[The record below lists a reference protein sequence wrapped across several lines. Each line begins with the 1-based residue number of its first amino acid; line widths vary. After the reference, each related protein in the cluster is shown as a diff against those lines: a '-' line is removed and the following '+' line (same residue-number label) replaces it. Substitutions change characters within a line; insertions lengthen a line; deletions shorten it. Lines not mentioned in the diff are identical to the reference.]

1 MKTAVTSNLA
11 AAILGLSQIAMA
23 QPAIAQDAFPAK
35 PIHLVIPFSAGGGS
49 DGLARAIQNVM
60 DTKKLLPVPLV
71 VTNAEGASGAV
82 GTRQV
87 LKADPNGYT
96 ILQIHQE
103 MFSSIAMGRVDYS
116 IDDFEP
122 IIQVSEACMFMAV
135 PKDSPVKSFGDF
147 VATVKKE
154 GKKFKQGDE
163 IGGVTH
169 FPSAELMK
177 LLGTQW
183 AIVPVGS
190 TAKRFVS
197 LKGGFTD
204 MALMSPLWIKRGK
217 GDLHPVAMMSPERSD
232 IAPDLPT
239 AKELGYPISSCINR
253 RYWAP
258 KGTPA
263 DRIDVIADAIEKA
276 ANSDVVR
283 EYLSR
288 TGEDLR
294 ILRGDPLKQRVA
306 AEMKSFHDVV
316 DIVKGTASS
325 K

>member
-1 MKTAVTSNLA
+1 MKKAVTSSLA
-11 AAILGLSQIAMA
+11 AAVLGLTQMA
-23 QPAIAQDAFPAK
+23 AAQHAIAQDAFPGK
-35 PIHLVIPFSAGGGS
+35 PVHLVVPFSAGGGS
-49 DGLARAIQNVM
+49 DGLARAIQNVIET
-60 DTKKLLPVPLV
+60 DKLLPVPLV
-71 VTNAEGASGAV
+71 ITNAEGASGAV

-87 LKADPNGYT
+87 LKADPDGYT

-103 MFSSIAMGRVDYS
+103 MFSSMAMGRVDYS

-122 IIQVSEACMFMAV
+122 VIQVSEACMFMAV
-135 PKDSPVKSFGDF
+135 PKKSPVQDFEGF
-147 VATVKKE
+147 VAAVKKE
-154 GKKFKQGDE
+154 GRGFKQADE

-183 AIVPVGS
+183 SIVPVGS

-204 MALMSPLWIKRGK
+204 MALMSPLWIKRGEA
-217 GDLHPVAMMSPERSD
+217 DLRPLAMMSPERSA

-263 DRIDVIADAIEKA
+263 ERIDVIADAIEKA
-276 ANSDVVR
+276 AHSKGVGD
-283 EYLSR
+283 YLSR
-288 TGEDLR
+288 TGEELK
-294 ILRGDPLKQRVA
+294 IVRGDALKQRVA
-306 AEMKSFHDVV
+306 AEFKSFEDVV
-316 DIVKGTASS
+316 DIVKGTSAS

>member
-122 IIQVSEACMFMAV
+122 I
-135 PKDSPVKSFGDF
+135 
-147 VATVKKE
+147 
-154 GKKFKQGDE
+154 
-163 IGGVTH
+163 
-169 FPSAELMK
+169 
-177 LLGTQW
+177 
-183 AIVPVGS
+183 
-190 TAKRFVS
+190 
-197 LKGGFTD
+197 
-204 MALMSPLWIKRGK
+204 
-217 GDLHPVAMMSPERSD
+217 
-232 IAPDLPT
+232 
-239 AKELGYPISSCINR
+239 
-253 RYWAP
+253 
-258 KGTPA
+258 
-263 DRIDVIADAIEKA
+263 
-276 ANSDVVR
+276 
-283 EYLSR
+283 
-288 TGEDLR
+288 
-294 ILRGDPLKQRVA
+294 
-306 AEMKSFHDVV
+306 
-316 DIVKGTASS
+316 
-325 K
+325 